1 MRDIRKDLSE
11 RLDELKTERE
21 QLQRRL
27 QVISEQENSVRQL
40 LAEEGK
46 RWGDSKSLSPI
57 AQALLSRGTQLQK
70 FLLTILSDG
79 VDWPLES
86 IAEQARLRGITPKNG
101 SVGRI
106 MHGSLIGLK
115 KMGLVDMPETG
126 VWRMAKKKS

>member
-11 RLDELKTERE
+11 RLDELKEERE

-46 RWGDSKSLSPI
+46 RWGDSKNLSPI
-57 AQALLSRGTQLQK
+57 TQTFISRGTQLQK
-70 FLLTILSDG
+70 FLLVLLSDG

-86 IAEQARLRGITPKNG
+86 ISEQARLQGLVPSNG
-101 SVGRI
+101 PVGRTL
-106 MHGSLIGLK
+106 HGGLIGLK
-115 KMGLVDMPETG
+115 KLGLVDMPETS
-126 VWRMAKKKS
+126 VWRIAKRET